1 MFFTAKGF
9 KISYNYIMTIQFSYP
24 LLHSNKPCIKLYIKL
39 TLLNNNCFLF
49 SIHPPAGLIT
59 DLTNLGIPNNPVMKI
74 LAGVRIY
81 LKHMKYF
88 PVHKLPLWQD
98 RHSRQLRQ
106 LSTYK
111 ADTVENPGT
120 SNCSLIEEHIWL
132 LTSLTKKKYFRPDIF
147 QPGFENLL
155 FT

>member
-1 MFFTAKGF
+1 
-9 KISYNYIMTIQFSYP
+9 
-24 LLHSNKPCIKLYIKL
+24 
-39 TLLNNNCFLF
+39 LLNNNCFLF

-81 LKHMKYF
+81 LKHRKYF

-98 RHSRQLRQ
+98 PHSRQLRQ
-106 LSTYK
+106 LSTYEDAK
-111 ADTVENPGT
+111 VEKPEI

-132 LTSLTKKKYFRPDIF
+132 LTSLIKKNISGRIFSSLVLRFYYLPD
-147 QPGFENLL
+147 
-155 FT
+155 